1 MSKIMRILIADDHQL
16 VREGLALLIGGFA
29 GCEVVGSASNGREAV
44 HLARELAPDVALL
57 DINMPE
63 LNGIEAC
70 RQILRAPQTKVTQTR
85 VILLSM
91 HPDEAYVLRGIE
103 AGAKGY
109 VLKDAAPEE
118 LEQALRLT
126 AQGGSFFSP
135 EVTGTVMARLRGE
148 AGETPASTL
157 SAREREVLQLVCEG
171 HSNRDIG
178 MRLHISHKT
187 VDSHR
192 SQLMRKLGIHDVAS
206 LTRYA
211 LRAGLIA

>member
-1 MSKIMRILIADDHQL
+1 MRILIADDHQL
-16 VREGLALLIGGFA
+16 VREGLGLLIGGFA
-29 GCEVVGSASNGREAV
+29 GCEVVGNANNGREAV
-44 HLARELAPDVALL
+44 RLARELAPDIVLL

-63 LNGIEAC
+63 LNGIDAC
-70 RQILRAPQTKVTQTR
+70 VRIVRAQPQSK
-85 VILLSM
+85 VILLTA
-91 HPDEAYVLRGIE
+91 HADEAFVLRGIE

-118 LEQALRLT
+118 LEQALRQT

-148 AGETPASTL
+148 ARGTPAPTL

-171 HSNRDIG
+171 HTNRDIG
-178 MRLHISHKT
+178 IRLQISHKT
-187 VDSHR
+187 VDTHR
-192 SQLMRKLGIHDVAS
+192 SNLMHKLGIHDVAG

-211 LRAGLIA
+211 LRIGLIS